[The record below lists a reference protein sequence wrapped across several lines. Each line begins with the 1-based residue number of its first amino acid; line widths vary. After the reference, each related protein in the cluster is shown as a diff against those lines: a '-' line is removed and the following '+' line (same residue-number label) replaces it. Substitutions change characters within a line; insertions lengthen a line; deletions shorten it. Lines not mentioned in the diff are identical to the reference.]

1 MKINY
6 RKKLILM
13 KMPTNFSWI
22 KDILIELIVLLAI
35 WLVWYLL
42 VGREITHGLA
52 IFSIII
58 VGILIIDLIRGIL
71 ITIKSM
77 T

>member
-1 MKINY
+1 MKTNY
-6 RKKLILM
+6 RKKLISM

-22 KDILIELIVLLAI
+22 KDLLIELIVLLAI

-42 VGREITHGLA
+42 VGREITHGLI

>member
-1 MKINY
+1 MKTNY

-22 KDILIELIVLLAI
+22 KDIIIELIVLLAI

>member
-1 MKINY
+1 
-6 RKKLILM
+6 M

-22 KDILIELIVLLAI
+22 KDLLIELIVLLAI

-42 VGREITHGLA
+42 VGREITHGLI

>member
-1 MKINY
+1 MKTNC

-35 WLVWYLL
+35 WLAWYLL
-42 VGREITHGLA
+42 VRREITHGLV

>member
-22 KDILIELIVLLAI
+22 KDIIIELLVLLAI

-42 VGREITHGLA
+42 VGRVITHGLA

-71 ITIKSM
+71 ITIKS
-77 T
+77 

>member
-22 KDILIELIVLLAI
+22 KDILIELLVLLAI

-42 VGREITHGLA
+42 VGRVITHGLA

>member
-22 KDILIELIVLLAI
+22 KDIIIELLVLLAI

-42 VGREITHGLA
+42 VGRVITHGLA